1 MDLQTSADEICG
13 YYYCEW
19 IWKTAT
25 TKYVEIATAS
35 GVEKPR
41 RRNKLILLQRVDWKN
56 SDDER
61 CGYHYHD
68 GRPASAA
75 YAVVNDVKT
84 PLGGA
89 RMMLASKSETTK

>member
-1 MDLQTSADEICG
+1 M
-13 YYYCEW
+13 
-19 IWKTAT
+19 T

-41 RRNKLILLQRVDWKN
+41 RRNKLILLQRAFWKN

-75 YAVVNDVKT
+75 YAVLNDVKT

-89 RMMLASKSETTK
+89 RLMLHGCHCIYIIVYYVNEIYGNYYCEWI